1 MKQENLLEVK
11 QLRTEFFS
19 SKTSS
24 VTAVNE
30 ISFSI
35 GKGEILG
42 LVGESGCGKSVTS
55 LSIMGLLTATSGKVT
70 KGEVLFEGKD
80 LLKISEK
87 EMREIRGGEMSMI
100 FQEPMSSLN
109 PAMRQADDRGNPSS
123 YRSLQRGGKKAG
135 SGNSS
140 AGGDP

>member
-55 LSIMGLLTATSGKVT
+55 LSIIEAHEGSIRVEDNHPHGCIFTFTLPAE
-70 KGEVLFEGKD
+70 EVH
-80 LLKISEK
+80 
-87 EMREIRGGEMSMI
+87 
-100 FQEPMSSLN
+100 LN
-109 PAMRQADDRGNPSS
+109 E
-123 YRSLQRGGKKAG
+123 
-135 SGNSS
+135 
-140 AGGDP
+140 

>member
-80 LLKISEK
+80 LLKISDARDPRRRDEHDLSGAD
-87 EMREIRGGEMSMI
+87 EQS
-100 FQEPMSSLN
+100 EPGN
-109 PAMRQADDRGNPSS
+109 AD
-123 YRSLQRGGKKAG
+123 
-135 SGNSS
+135 
-140 AGGDP
+140 

>member
-35 GKGEILG
+35 GKGEIARTG
-42 LVGESGCGKSVTS
+42 RRIRMWEKCYFSVDYGAS
-55 LSIMGLLTATSGKVT
+55 HSYQR
-70 KGEVLFEGKD
+70 KGYK
-80 LLKISEK
+80 
-87 EMREIRGGEMSMI
+87 R
-100 FQEPMSSLN
+100 
-109 PAMRQADDRGNPSS
+109 
-123 YRSLQRGGKKAG
+123 
-135 SGNSS
+135 
-140 AGGDP
+140 